1 MLLLDTGDD
10 EDAWEDVL
18 WRMGELPGVQD
29 PSPGPAADAGRGT
42 AVPRRLLV
50 AHDTAWRGATAEEA
64 AAAPDRPGVWVP
76 DLVVLTDER
85 TERHPDIRP
94 LPAFRGGDA
103 FWITPRQAA
112 MTYLVP
118 HRPHLGFAF
127 DDFATWGPLDLDRES
142 VDEGDE
148 ERYGPVG
155 AEPEKRDAPP
165 RYTRPARELPALLQD
180 TDLLVRTDFGDDAAW
195 AALVEPVHR
204 PPHSDVIDDFGPYLR
219 FVDDPAFAGAT
230 PEQVMTQLRFGDG
243 EDVSDVLLIADA
255 VTLSAPGKPML
266 AVPLTEDIGLTFL
279 VEPEEVGTMIANLGV
294 GNQGLE
300 DWRDRTVRGGA

>member
-50 AHDTAWRGATAEEA
+50 AHDPAWRGATAEE
-64 AAAPDRPGVWVP
+64 AAPDRPGVWVP

-94 LPAFRGGDA
+94 LPAFRGGDT
-103 FWITPRQAA
+103 FWITPRHAA
-112 MTYLVP
+112 MTYLVL
-118 HRPHLGFAF
+118 HRPHLGFTF

-148 ERYGPVG
+148 VDEERYGPVG
-155 AEPEKRDAPP
+155 AELEKRDAPP

-195 AALVEPVHR
+195 AALVEPVRR

-230 PEQVMTQLRFGDG
+230 PEQVMAQLRFGDG

-255 VTLSAPGKPML
+255 VTLSAPGSRCSRCPSRRTSASPSWWNRKRW
-266 AVPLTEDIGLTFL
+266 
-279 VEPEEVGTMIANLGV
+279 EP
-294 GNQGLE
+294 
-300 DWRDRTVRGGA
+300 